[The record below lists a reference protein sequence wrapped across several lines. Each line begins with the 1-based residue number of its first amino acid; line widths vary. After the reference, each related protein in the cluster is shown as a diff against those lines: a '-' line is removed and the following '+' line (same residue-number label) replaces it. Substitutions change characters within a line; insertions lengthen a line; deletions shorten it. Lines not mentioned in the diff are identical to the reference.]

1 MLCGWSYDGDAINK
15 LLKCLSII
23 YIMTFE
29 HSVDEKISKK
39 AFSSIISKFDE
50 DDIEITD
57 HALFRLNERQRKI
70 YREDVLK
77 RILLDEEPV
86 EICKQINNNLA
97 IIYFYKENR
106 KIKIV
111 IRISS
116 NKIYIVTFYILNRE
130 QDKKVGK

>member
-1 MLCGWSYDGDAINK
+1 
-15 LLKCLSII
+15 
-23 YIMTFE
+23 MTYE

-39 AFSSIISKFDE
+39 KFSSIISEFGE
-50 DDIEITD
+50 EDIEITEQ
-57 HALFRLNERQRKI
+57 ALFRLNEKQRKI
-70 YREDVLK
+70 YEGNVLK
-77 RILLDEEPV
+77 RMLLDEEPI

-97 IIYFYKENR
+97 VIYFYKENR
-106 KIKIV
+106 KMKIV

>member
-1 MLCGWSYDGDAINK
+1 LLCGWSYDGDAINK

>member
-1 MLCGWSYDGDAINK
+1 
-15 LLKCLSII
+15 
-23 YIMTFE
+23 MTFE